1 MSGERFSKNAVRA
14 WADREKIAANDA
26 FREITGNH
34 IDPRDGTSQTNPRRW
49 AMSKRVTLT
58 DESVRDASYHYGRW
72 SAARRLLEDLADG
85 HVVA

>member
-1 MSGERFSKNAVRA
+1 MSSVRFSKSAVRA
-14 WADREKIAANDA
+14 WAEREKAAANDA

-49 AMSKRVTLT
+49 AASKRVTLT
-58 DESVRDASYHYGRW
+58 DENVRDASFHYGQW
-72 SAARRLLEDLADG
+72 HAARRLLEDLEDG